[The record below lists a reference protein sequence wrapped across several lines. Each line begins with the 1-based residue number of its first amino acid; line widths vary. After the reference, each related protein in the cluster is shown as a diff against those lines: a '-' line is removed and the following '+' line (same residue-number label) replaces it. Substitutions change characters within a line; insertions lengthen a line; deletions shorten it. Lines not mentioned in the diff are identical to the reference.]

1 MGAEVE
7 SGHIKGE
14 GTVYYQ
20 HHFLPIN
27 NKCKAHNAVLCIA
40 RPKTYHHNAWQ
51 KALCQY
57 WNPTQEVSSG
67 IWIEYI
73 GLTPYD
79 LFYDW
84 ELLTNVDFSNVLFLG
99 SLPKAPVPGPRE
111 EDAPFLMLIVLVS
124 GFLGQWPP
132 WLLIPGLLLYNKTTS
147 SNNLCNTWV
156 DTWVHTVESH
166 LPWKISS
173 SRVSYWTS

>member
-1 MGAEVE
+1 MTE
-7 SGHIKGE
+7 SFMSILKSYTRGSLTGGK
-14 GTVYYQ
+14 
-20 HHFLPIN
+20 
-27 NKCKAHNAVLCIA
+27 
-40 RPKTYHHNAWQ
+40 
-51 KALCQY
+51 
-57 WNPTQEVSSG
+57 G

-73 GLTPYD
+73 GLTPCD

-84 ELLTNVDFSNVLFLG
+84 ELLTNVHFSNVLFLG
-99 SLPKAPVPGPRE
+99 SLPEAPVPGPRE

-124 GFLGQWPP
+124 GVLVQWPP

-156 DTWVHTVESH
+156 DTLVHTVENR

-173 SRVSYWTS
+173 SGKRFPMEKEFLIGQVQVVPLRFPPFGV